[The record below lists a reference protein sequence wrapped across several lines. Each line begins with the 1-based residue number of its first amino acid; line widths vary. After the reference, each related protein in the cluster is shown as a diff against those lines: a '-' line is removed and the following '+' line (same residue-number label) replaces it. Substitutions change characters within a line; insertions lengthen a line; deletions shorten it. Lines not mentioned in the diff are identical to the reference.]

1 MKHIDIFKL
10 KIDRLSVLLL
20 FLASLLTLGGC
31 SNHDDE
37 PDISVKRTVLV
48 YMMADNSLS
57 SLSGSDIDEMT
68 EGMKS
73 IDSNKN
79 NLLIYIDTF
88 DGTPKLIKLDNKNGK
103 VVQTVLKN
111 YPEQTSTDESVMT
124 SVFSTAFSA
133 YPADSYGLVLWS
145 HGLGWIPQT
154 SSYKVIS
161 RYAGIDQNGGST
173 YYYLNIPSLQSVLA
187 ATNLH
192 FDYILFDECYMASIE
207 ALYQLRNYADYFIGS
222 PTEIPG
228 PGAYYT
234 DVIHAMFATSSS
246 ATAVNNAD
254 KTADAYYNYYNNK
267 YDITKESDFSN
278 ENWIAGTSVTLIK
291 SSALVNLA
299 NATKNILPAYIKN
312 KTAINTNNIFCYDPL
327 RDKYFYDLE
336 DLIKQLTGGNS
347 EYIAWKKAFDNCVI
361 KYQTTATNY
370 MSYSNGTYNFI
381 PMNGSYGLSSYIPS
395 SSETSMN
402 TNFQA
407 TQWYTDAGW
416 NQTGW

>member
-327 RDKYFYDLE
+327 RDKYFYDME
-336 DLIKQLTGGNS
+336 SLIKQLTGGNS

>member
-1 MKHIDIFKL
+1 MKHIDILQFK
-10 KIDRLSVLLL
+10 INRLSVVILL
-20 FLASLLTLGGC
+20 LASLLTLSGC
-31 SNHDDE
+31 SSHNDE
-37 PDISVKRTVLV
+37 PEISIKRTVLV

-57 SLSGSDIDEMT
+57 SFSESDIDEMT
-68 EGMKS
+68 EGIKS
-73 IDSNKN
+73 IDTSKN

-88 DGTPKLIKLDNKNGK
+88 NDTPKLIKLDNKSGK

-154 SSYKVIS
+154 SSYKIIS

-173 YYYLNIPSLQSVLA
+173 YHYLNIPALQSVLA

-192 FDYILFDECYMASIE
+192 FDYILFDECYMASVE
-207 ALYQLRNYADYFIGS
+207 ALYQLQSYADYFIGS

-234 DVIHAMFATSSS
+234 DVVRAMFAAPSST
-246 ATAVNNAD
+246 TALNNASQ
-254 KTADAYYNYYNNK
+254 TADAYYNYYKNK
-267 YDITKESDFSN
+267 YDITKESEFTND
-278 ENWIAGTSVTLIK
+278 NWIAGASVSLIK
-291 SSALVNLA
+291 SSALENLA

-312 KTAINTNNIFCYDPL
+312 KAAINTSNIFCYDPL

-336 DLIKQLTGGNS
+336 SLIKQLTGGNS
-347 EYIAWKKAFDNCVI
+347 EYIAWKTAFDNCVI
-361 KYQTTATNY
+361 KYQTTDTNY
-370 MSYSNGTYNFI
+370 MSYSNGAYNFI
-381 PMNGSYGLSSYIPS
+381 SMNGSCGLSGYIPS
-395 SSETSMN
+395 DSETNMN
-402 TNFQA
+402 SNFQT
-407 TQWYTDAGW
+407 TQWYIDAGW
-416 NQTGW
+416 SQTGW

>member
-10 KIDRLSVLLL
+10 KIARLSVLLL
-20 FLASLLTLGGC
+20 FLASLLTLSGC
-31 SNHDDE
+31 SNHSDE
-37 PDISVKRTVLV
+37 PDISFKRTVLV

-57 SLSGSDIDEMT
+57 SLSGSDINEMT
-68 EGMKS
+68 EGIKS
-73 IDSNKN
+73 IDTNKN

-88 DGTPKLIKLDNKNGK
+88 DDTPKLIKLENKNGK

-154 SSYKVIS
+154 SSSKIIS
-161 RYAGIDQNGGST
+161 RYAGVDQNGGGI
-173 YYYLNIPSLQSVLA
+173 YHYLNIPTLQSVLA
-187 ATNLH
+187 TTNLH
-192 FDYILFDECYMASIE
+192 FDYILFDECYMASVE
-207 ALYQLRNYADYFIGS
+207 ALYQLRGYADYFIGS

-234 DVIHAMFATSSS
+234 DVVHAMFANSSS
-246 ATAVNNAD
+246 ATAINNAD
-254 KTADAYYNYYNNK
+254 KTADAYYNYYRNK
-267 YDITKESDFSN
+267 YDITKESEFSN
-278 ENWIAGTSVTLIK
+278 ENWIAGTSVSLIK
-291 SSALVNLA
+291 SSALENLA

-312 KTAINTNNIFCYDPL
+312 KAAINTSNIFCYDPL

-336 DLIKQLTGGNS
+336 SLIKQLTGGNS
-347 EYIAWKKAFDNCVI
+347 EYITWKTAFDNCVI

-381 PMNGSYGLSSYIPS
+381 SMNGSYGLSGYIPS
-395 SSETSMN
+395 DNETNMN
-402 TNFQA
+402 TNFQT
-407 TQWYTDAGW
+407 TQWYIDAGW

>member
-111 YPEQTSTDESVMT
+111 YPEQTSTDESVIT

-234 DVIHAMFATSSS
+234 DVVHAMFATSSS
-246 ATAVNNAD
+246 ATAINNAD

-327 RDKYFYDLE
+327 RDKYFYDME
-336 DLIKQLTGGNS
+336 GLIKQLTGGNS
-347 EYIAWKKAFDNCVI
+347 EYIAWKTAFDNCVI

-381 PMNGSYGLSSYIPS
+381 PMNGSCGLSSYIPS

>member
-1 MKHIDIFKL
+1 MKHIDILQFK
-10 KIDRLSVLLL
+10 INRLSVLLL
-20 FLASLLTLGGC
+20 ILVSLLTLGSC

-37 PDISVKRTVLV
+37 PEISFKRTVLV

-57 SLSGSDIDEMT
+57 SQSGSDIDEMA

-79 NLLIYIDTF
+79 NLLIYIDTSN
-88 DGTPKLIKLDNKNGK
+88 GTPKLIKLDNKNGT

-161 RYAGIDQNGGST
+161 RYAGIDQNGGGI
-173 YYYLNIPSLQSVLA
+173 YHYLNIPSLQSVLA

-192 FDYILFDECYMASIE
+192 FDYILFDECYMASVE
-207 ALYQLRNYADYFIGS
+207 ALYQLQSYADYFIGS

-234 DVIHAMFATSSS
+234 DVVPAMFAAPSS
-246 ATAVNNAD
+246 ATTLNNAY
-254 KTADAYYNYYNNK
+254 KTVDAYYKYYNTYYK
-267 YDITKESDFSN
+267 YEKAIDKNGD
-278 ENWIAGTSVTLIK
+278 WIEGVSISLIK
-291 SSALVNLA
+291 SSALKNLA
-299 NATKNILPAYIKN
+299 DATKNILPAYIKN
-312 KTAINTNNIFCYDPL
+312 KTAINTSNIFCYDPL
-327 RDKYFYDLE
+327 SHTYFYDLE
-336 DLIKQLTGGNS
+336 SLIKQLTGGNS
-347 EYIAWKKAFDNCVI
+347 EYITWKTAFDNCVI
-361 KYQTTATNY
+361 KYQTTTTNY
-370 MSYSNGTYNFI
+370 MSDSNGAFNAI
-381 PMNGSYGLSSYIPS
+381 SMNGSYGLSGYIPCDN
-395 SSETSMN
+395 EIDMN
-402 TNFQA
+402 TYFQK
-407 TQWYTDAGW
+407 TQWYIDAGW
-416 NQTGW
+416 SQTGW

>member
-1 MKHIDIFKL
+1 
-10 KIDRLSVLLL
+10 
-20 FLASLLTLGGC
+20 
-31 SNHDDE
+31 
-37 PDISVKRTVLV
+37 
-48 YMMADNSLS
+48 
-57 SLSGSDIDEMT
+57 
-68 EGMKS
+68 
-73 IDSNKN
+73 
-79 NLLIYIDTF
+79 
-88 DGTPKLIKLDNKNGK
+88 
-103 VVQTVLKN
+103 
-111 YPEQTSTDESVMT
+111 MT

-154 SSYKVIS
+154 SSYKAIS

-192 FDYILFDECYMASIE
+192 FDYILFDECYMASVE

-234 DVIHAMFATSSS
+234 DVVRAMFASSS
-246 ATAVNNAD
+246 STTALNNAD

-278 ENWIAGTSVTLIK
+278 DNWIAGASVTLVK
-291 SSALVNLA
+291 SSALENLA
-299 NATKNILPAYIKN
+299 AATKNILPTYIKN
-312 KTAINTNNIFCYDPL
+312 KTAIGTNNIFCYDPL

-336 DLIKQLTGGNS
+336 TLIKQLTGGNA
-347 EYIAWKKAFDNCVI
+347 EYTAWKTAFDNCVI

-381 PMNGSYGLSSYIPS
+381 SMNGSFGLSSYIPS
-395 SSETSMN
+395 SNSTSMN

-407 TQWYTDAGW
+407 TQWYIDAGW
-416 NQTGW
+416 SQTGW